1 MKTGIWV
8 LVSVQGRLIF
18 LFHVFLEKWA
28 GFFRK
33 AAETGTSA
41 IKTRLSIVSRGTP
54 LISDGIDDIFSAM
67 SQLELD
73 YEFKDLSLL
82 ETALTHSSYA
92 NEFSCPS
99 NERLEFLGDA
109 LLGCVV
115 SVLLYEKYPSYTEG
129 DLSKIRSRI
138 VSGANFAKYAGM
150 LGLGERIRLGK
161 GEEGTGG
168 RARESNNADAFEALI
183 GALYLDAG
191 YEKTF
196 EVVSRLFRD
205 SIEEDDL
212 PPDSKTQLQ
221 EVSRRVFGETPEYR
235 ILSEEGPPHERTFTA
250 EVRIPS
256 DLTGTGRGG
265 SKRRSEQRAAR
276 DALRKLGY

>member
-1 MKTGIWV
+1 MT
-8 LVSVQGRLIF
+8 Q
-18 LFHVFLEKWA
+18 
-28 GFFRK
+28 RK
-33 AAETGTSA
+33 LG
-41 IKTRLSIVSRGTP
+41 
-54 LISDGIDDIFSAM
+54 
-67 SQLELD
+67 

-109 LLGCVV
+109 LLGCMI
-115 SVLLYEKYPSYTEG
+115 SALLYEKYPSYTEG
-129 DLSKIRSRI
+129 DLSKTKSRV
-138 VSGANFAKYAGM
+138 VSGANFAKYAEM
-150 LGLGERIRLGK
+150 LGLGEQIRLGK
-161 GEEGTGG
+161 GEESTGG
-168 RARESNNADAFEALI
+168 RERESNNANAFEALI

-205 SIEEDDL
+205 AIEEDDF
-212 PPDSKTQLQ
+212 PRDSKTQLQ
-221 EVSRRVFGETPEYR
+221 EVSQSVFGKTPEYR
-235 ILSEEGPPHERTFTA
+235 ILSEEGLPHERTFTV

-256 DLTGTGRGG
+256 DLTGTGKGR
-265 SKRRSEQRAAR
+265 SKRQSEQSAAR

>member
-1 MKTGIWV
+1 M
-8 LVSVQGRLIF
+8 SN
-18 LFHVFLEKWA
+18 
-28 GFFRK
+28 RK
-33 AAETGTSA
+33 LG
-41 IKTRLSIVSRGTP
+41 
-54 LISDGIDDIFSAM
+54 
-67 SQLELD
+67 
-73 YEFKDLSLL
+73 YNFKDLSLL

-92 NEFSCPS
+92 NEFSCQS

-129 DLSKIRSRI
+129 DLSKIRNRV
-138 VSGANFAKYAGM
+138 VSGANFAKYAEM
-150 LGLGERIRLGK
+150 LGLGEQIRLGK
-161 GEEGTGG
+161 GEESTGG
-168 RARESNNADAFEALI
+168 RQRESNNADAFEALI

-205 SIEEDDL
+205 AIEEDDF
-212 PPDSKTQLQ
+212 PRDSKTQLQ
-221 EVSRRVFGETPEYR
+221 EVSQSVFGKTPEYR
-235 ILSEEGPPHERTFTA
+235 VLSEEGPQHKRTFTV

-256 DLTGTGRGG
+256 DLTGTGKGR
-265 SKRRSEQRAAR
+265 SKRQSEQSAAR

>member
-1 MKTGIWV
+1 MT
-8 LVSVQGRLIF
+8 
-18 LFHVFLEKWA
+18 H
-28 GFFRK
+28 RK
-33 AAETGTSA
+33 
-41 IKTRLSIVSRGTP
+41 
-54 LISDGIDDIFSAM
+54 
-67 SQLELD
+67 LD

-115 SVLLYEKYPSYTEG
+115 SVLLYEKYPSYAEG
-129 DLSKIRSRI
+129 DLSKIRSRV
-138 VSGANFAKYAGM
+138 VSGANFAKYAEM
-150 LGLGERIRLGK
+150 LGLGGQIRLGK
-161 GEEGTGG
+161 GEESTGG
-168 RARESNNADAFEALI
+168 RERESNNANAFEALI

-191 YEKTF
+191 YEKAF

-205 SIEEDDL
+205 AIERDDF
-212 PPDSKTQLQ
+212 PRDSKTQLQ
-221 EVSRRVFGETPEYR
+221 EVSQSVFGKTPEYSV
-235 ILSEEGPPHERTFTA
+235 LSEEGPPHERTFTV

-256 DLTGTGRGG
+256 DLTGTGQGK
-265 SKRRSEQRAAR
+265 SKRQSEQSAAR

>member
-1 MKTGIWV
+1 MT
-8 LVSVQGRLIF
+8 
-18 LFHVFLEKWA
+18 H
-28 GFFRK
+28 RK
-33 AAETGTSA
+33 LG
-41 IKTRLSIVSRGTP
+41 
-54 LISDGIDDIFSAM
+54 
-67 SQLELD
+67 
-73 YEFKDLSLL
+73 YEFKDSSLL

-92 NEFSCPS
+92 NELSCPS

-129 DLSKIRSRI
+129 DLSKIRSRV
-138 VSGANFAKYAGM
+138 VSGTNFAKYAEM
-150 LGLGERIRLGK
+150 LGLGEQIRLGK
-161 GEEGTGG
+161 GEESTGG
-168 RARESNNADAFEALI
+168 RERESNNADAFEALI

-205 SIEEDDL
+205 AIEEDDF
-212 PPDSKTQLQ
+212 PRDSKTQLQ
-221 EVSRRVFGETPEYR
+221 EVSQSVFGKTPEYR
-235 ILSEEGPPHERTFTA
+235 VLSEEGPQHERTFTV

-256 DLTGTGRGG
+256 DLTGTGKGR
-265 SKRRSEQRAAR
+265 SKRQSEQSAAR

>member
-1 MKTGIWV
+1 MT
-8 LVSVQGRLIF
+8 
-18 LFHVFLEKWA
+18 H
-28 GFFRK
+28 RK
-33 AAETGTSA
+33 
-41 IKTRLSIVSRGTP
+41 
-54 LISDGIDDIFSAM
+54 
-67 SQLELD
+67 LD

-115 SVLLYEKYPSYTEG
+115 SVLLYEKYPSYAEG
-129 DLSKIRSRI
+129 DLSKIRSRV
-138 VSGANFAKYAGM
+138 VSGANFAKYAEM
-150 LGLGERIRLGK
+150 LGLGGQIRLGK
-161 GEEGTGG
+161 GEESTGG
-168 RARESNNADAFEALI
+168 RERESNNANAFEALI

-191 YEKTF
+191 YEKAF

-205 SIEEDDL
+205 AIERDDF
-212 PPDSKTQLQ
+212 PRDSKTQLQ
-221 EVSRRVFGETPEYR
+221 EVSQSVFGKTPEYR
-235 ILSEEGPPHERTFTA
+235 VLSEEGPPHERTFTV

-256 DLTGTGRGG
+256 DLTGTGQGK
-265 SKRRSEQRAAR
+265 SKRQSEQSAAR

>member
-1 MKTGIWV
+1 MT
-8 LVSVQGRLIF
+8 
-18 LFHVFLEKWA
+18 H
-28 GFFRK
+28 RK
-33 AAETGTSA
+33 
-41 IKTRLSIVSRGTP
+41 LS
-54 LISDGIDDIFSAM
+54 
-67 SQLELD
+67 
-73 YEFKDLSLL
+73 YEFKDPSLL

-109 LLGCVV
+109 LLGCMV

-129 DLSKIRSRI
+129 DLSKIKSRV
-138 VSGANFAKYAGM
+138 VSGANFAKYAEM
-150 LGLGERIRLGK
+150 LGLGEQIRLGK
-161 GEEGTGG
+161 GEESTGG
-168 RARESNNADAFEALI
+168 RDRKSNNANAFEALI

-205 SIEEDDL
+205 AIEENDF
-212 PPDSKTQLQ
+212 PRDSKTQLQ
-221 EVSRRVFGETPEYR
+221 EVSRSVFGKTPEYR
-235 ILSEEGPPHERTFTA
+235 ILSEEGPPHERTFTV

-256 DLTGTGRGG
+256 DLTGTGKGR
-265 SKRRSEQRAAR
+265 SKRQSEQSAAR

>member
-1 MKTGIWV
+1 MT
-8 LVSVQGRLIF
+8 Q
-18 LFHVFLEKWA
+18 
-28 GFFRK
+28 RK
-33 AAETGTSA
+33 LG
-41 IKTRLSIVSRGTP
+41 
-54 LISDGIDDIFSAM
+54 
-67 SQLELD
+67 

-109 LLGCVV
+109 LLGCMI
-115 SVLLYEKYPSYTEG
+115 SALLYEKHPSYTEG
-129 DLSKIRSRI
+129 DLSKTKSRV
-138 VSGANFAKYAGM
+138 VSGANFAKYAEM
-150 LGLGERIRLGK
+150 LGLGEQIRLGK
-161 GEEGTGG
+161 GEESTGG
-168 RARESNNADAFEALI
+168 RERESNNANAFEALI

-205 SIEEDDL
+205 AIEEDDF
-212 PPDSKTQLQ
+212 PRDSKTQLQ
-221 EVSRRVFGETPEYR
+221 EVSQSVFGKTPEYR
-235 ILSEEGPPHERTFTA
+235 ILSEEGLPHERTFTV

-256 DLTGTGRGG
+256 DLTGTGKGR
-265 SKRRSEQRAAR
+265 SKRQSEQSAAR